1 MGSSGSKEA
10 AAPVPCTP
18 VGPEETDSMRATR
31 LWNEK
36 KAANMSSAQERKD
49 ALLNKDPA
57 LSALMGGKKR
67 SRSNKR
73 SKSRSN
79 KRSKSRSNKRSKSR
93 SNKRSKRH
101 H

>member
-10 AAPVPCTP
+10 AAPVPCTS
-18 VGPEETDSMRATR
+18 VGPEETDSMRTTR

-36 KAANMSSAQERKD
+36 KAANMSSAQERRD
-49 ALLNKDPA
+49 NLLNKDNT
-57 LSALMGGKKR
+57 LSGLMGGKKR

-79 KRSKSRSNKRSKSR
+79 KRSKSRS
-93 SNKRSKRH
+93 KRH

>member
-36 KAANMSSAQERKD
+36 KAANMSSAQERRD
-49 ALLNKDPA
+49 ALLNKDTT
-57 LSALMGGKKR
+57 LGGLMGGKKR
-67 SRSNKR
+67 SR

-79 KRSKSRSNKRSKSR
+79 KRSKSRS
-93 SNKRSKRH
+93 KRH